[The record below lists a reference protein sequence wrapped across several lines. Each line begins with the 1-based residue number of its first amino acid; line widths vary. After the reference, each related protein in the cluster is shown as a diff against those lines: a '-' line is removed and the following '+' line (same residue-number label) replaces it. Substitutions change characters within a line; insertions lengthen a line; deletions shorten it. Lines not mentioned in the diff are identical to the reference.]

1 MDKVEILIQ
10 NGSTVYE
17 PVVQEDVT
25 WETERKGVPGKF
37 TFKVLKDDII
47 NFQEGNPVR
56 FSFGNTNAFYGFVFG
71 KSRTKDKIITVTC
84 YDQLRYFKN
93 KDTYVYKNK
102 TAGDVVTMIAKDF
115 LLNIGTIEYTD
126 YIIPSRVEDNKTLFD
141 IAQNAIDMTLQNKKE
156 LYVLYDNFGKICLQA
171 IERLKLGLII
181 DEETGENFDYKSSI
195 DEQTYNQIKLI
206 YENKDTGKREV
217 YITKDSSK
225 INEWGILQYFEKLQ
239 NNTNAKAKADALLQL
254 YNKKTRKLTIKNA
267 LGDIRVR
274 GGSSVI
280 VKLDLGDV
288 KVQNFMVVEKVKHTF
303 KNNEHFMD
311 LTLKGGEFIS

>member
-17 PVVQEDVT
+17 PVTQEDVT

-37 TFKVLKDDII
+37 TFKVLKDDSI
-47 NFQEGNPVR
+47 NFQEGNPIR
-56 FSFGNTNAFYGFVFG
+56 FSLGNTKAFYGFVFSKG
-71 KSRTKDKIITVTC
+71 RTKDKIITVTC

-156 LYVLYDNFGKICLQA
+156 LYVLYDNFGKICLQN

-195 DEQTYNQIKLI
+195 DDQTYNQIKLI

-280 VKLDLGDV
+280 VKLDLGDI
-288 KVQNFMVVEKVKHTF
+288 KIQNFMVVEKVKHTF

>member
-17 PVVQEDVT
+17 TVPQEDVT
-25 WETERKGVPGKF
+25 WETERKGVPGKL
-37 TFKVLKDDII
+37 TFKVLKDNVL
-47 NFQEGNPVR
+47 NFLEGNPVR
-56 FSFGNTNAFYGFVFG
+56 FSLGDTKVFYGFVFS

-156 LYVLYDNFGKICLQA
+156 LYVLYDNFGKICLQN

-195 DEQTYNQIKLI
+195 DDQTYNQIKLI

-239 NNTNAKAKADALLQL
+239 NNTNAKSKADALLQL

-274 GGSSVI
+274 GGTSVI
-280 VKLDLGDV
+280 VKLDLGDI

>member
-37 TFKVLKDDII
+37 IFKVLKDDSI
-47 NFQEGNPVR
+47 NFQEGNPIR
-56 FSFGNTNAFYGFVFG
+56 FSLGDTKAFYGFVFSKG
-71 KSRTKDKIITVTC
+71 RTKDKIITVTC

-156 LYVLYDNFGKICLQA
+156 LYVLYDNFGKICLQN

-181 DEETGENFDYKSSI
+181 DEETGENYDYESSI
-195 DEQTYNQIKLI
+195 DSDTYNQIKLT
-206 YENKDTGKREV
+206 YDNSDTGKREV
-217 YITKDSSK
+217 YMAKDSSNIEK
-225 INEWGILQYFEKLQ
+225 WGVLQYFDTIDEK
-239 NNTNAKAKADALLQL
+239 TNRGSESKG
-254 YNKKTRKLTIKNA
+254 I
-267 LGDIRVR
+267 IR
-274 GGSSVI
+274 I
-280 VKLDLGDV
+280 
-288 KVQNFMVVEKVKHTF
+288 
-303 KNNEHFMD
+303 
-311 LTLKGGEFIS
+311 I

>member
-1 MDKVEILIQ
+1 MEKVEILIQ

-25 WETERKGVPGKF
+25 WETERKGVPGKL
-37 TFKVLKDDII
+37 TFKVLKDNVL
-47 NFQEGNPVR
+47 NFLEGNPVR
-56 FSFGNTNAFYGFVFG
+56 FSLGDTKVFYGFVFS

-156 LYVLYDNFGKICLQA
+156 LYVLYDNFGKICLQN

-195 DEQTYNQIKLI
+195 DDQTYNQIKLI

-239 NNTNAKAKADALLQL
+239 NNTNAKSKADALLQL

-274 GGSSVI
+274 GGTSVI
-280 VKLDLGDV
+280 VKLDLGDI

>member
-1 MDKVEILIQ
+1 MDKIEILIQ
-10 NGSTVYE
+10 NGETVYE
-17 PVVQEDVT
+17 PIIEENVI
-25 WETERKGVPGKF
+25 WETSRKSVPGKF
-37 TFKVLKDDII
+37 EFKVLKDDAI
-47 NFQEGNPVR
+47 NFHEGNSVR
-56 FSFGNTNAFYGFVFG
+56 FSCGDTKVFYGFIFS
-71 KSRTKDKIITVTC
+71 KSRNKDKIITVTC

-115 LLNIGTIEYTD
+115 LLNVGVIEYTD
-126 YIIPSRVEDNKTLFD
+126 YIIASMVEDNKTLFD
-141 IAQNAIDMTLQNKKE
+141 IVQNAIDMTLQNKKE
-156 LYVLYDNFGKICLQA
+156 LYVLYDDFGKICLQN

-274 GGSSVI
+274 GGSLII
-280 VKLDLGDV
+280 VQMDLGDI
-288 KVQNFMVVEKVKHTF
+288 KIQNFMLVEKVKHTF
-303 KNNEHFMD
+303 KNGEHFMD
-311 LTLKGGEFIS
+311 LTLKGGEFIA

>member
-1 MDKVEILIQ
+1 MEKVEILIQ

-17 PVVQEDVT
+17 PVVEEDVT
-25 WETERKGVPGKF
+25 WQTERKSVPGEF
-37 TFKVLKDDII
+37 TFKVLKDDAI
-47 NFQEGNPVR
+47 NFQEGNPIR
-56 FSFGNTNAFYGFVFG
+56 FSLGSTKAFYGFVWD
-71 KSRTKDKIITVTC
+71 KERSKDKLIKVTC
-84 YDQLRYFKN
+84 YDQLRYFKY

-102 TAGDVVTMIAKDF
+102 TAGDVVQMIAKDF
-115 LLNIGTIEYTD
+115 QLNTGTIEYTD

-141 IAQNAIDMTLQNKKE
+141 VAQNAIDLTLQNKKE
-156 LYVLYDNFGKICLQA
+156 LYVLYDDFGKITLKN
-171 IERLKLGLII
+171 IERMKLGLII
-181 DEETGENFDYKSSI
+181 DEETGENYTYKSSI
-195 DEQTYNQIKLI
+195 GEQTYNQIKLI

-217 YITKDSSK
+217 YIAKDSSK

-280 VKLDLGDV
+280 VQLDLGDI
-288 KVQNFMVVEKVKHTF
+288 KVQNFMVVDKVKHTF
-303 KNNEHFMD
+303 KNDQHLMD
-311 LTLKGGEFIS
+311 LTLRGGEFIS

>member
-37 TFKVLKDDII
+37 TFKVLKDDSI
-47 NFQEGNPVR
+47 NFQEGNPIR
-56 FSFGNTNAFYGFVFG
+56 FSFGNTKAFYGFVFSKG
-71 KSRTKDKIITVTC
+71 RTKDKIITVTC

-156 LYVLYDNFGKICLQA
+156 LYVLYDNFGKICLQG

-280 VKLDLGDV
+280 VKLDLGDI
-288 KVQNFMVVEKVKHTF
+288 KVQNFMVVEKVKHIF
-303 KNNEHFMD
+303 KNDEHFMD